1 MIHKSTLINTFELIP
16 LNNAHK
22 EKLSEQFSTRIC
34 KNSILAA
41 YD

>member
-22 EKLSEQFSTRIC
+22 EKLPEQFSTRIC